1 MFYWLIFI
9 LLSAVHLISIELG
22 NDTVGFI
29 SKALLMPTL
38 ALIVFKANIQ
48 IPKLKVQLLLALFFS
63 WLGDL
68 FLSKPD
74 YVFFLLGLVS
84 FLTAHIFY
92 ILIFTRESK
101 ASGELTKVEGNP
113 ALIWPFVLYG
123 VALLYLILPKLD
135 DTVIKIAIFLYATI
149 ILAMAAQAFN
159 RKSSVSKKSF
169 IWVFAG
175 AILFVLSDSMIAINK
190 FVEPFDFARMA
201 IMTTYIVAQA
211 FIIKGVLLNVSDNK
225 LVHAF

>member
-9 LLSAVHLISIELG
+9 LLSAIHLISIELA
-22 NDTVGFI
+22 NPIIGFI

-38 ALIVFKANIQ
+38 GLIVFKSNIQ
-48 IPKLKVQLLLALFFS
+48 IPKIKNQLFFALFFS

-68 FLSKPD
+68 FLSKSE
-74 YVFFLLGLVS
+74 YVFFLLGLAS

-92 ILIFTRESK
+92 IIIFTRESK
-101 ASGELTKVEGNP
+101 ASGELTRIEGSP
-113 ALIWPFVLYG
+113 SWVLPFVIFG
-123 VALLYLILPKLD
+123 IALLYFILPKVD
-135 DTVIKIAIFLYATI
+135 DTVIKIAVFLYAGV
-149 ILAMAAQAFN
+149 ILTMAAQAFN
-159 RKSSVSKKSF
+159 RISSVSKKSF

-190 FVEPFDFARMA
+190 FAVPFDFARMA